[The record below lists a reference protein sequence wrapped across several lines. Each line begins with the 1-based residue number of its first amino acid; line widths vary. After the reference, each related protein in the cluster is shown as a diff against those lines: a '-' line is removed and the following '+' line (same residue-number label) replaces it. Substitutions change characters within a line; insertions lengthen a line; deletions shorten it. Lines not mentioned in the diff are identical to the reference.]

1 MKISVHNLTKNFGSF
16 KALDAVDLTVES
28 GELVALLGPSGSG
41 KTTLLRILAG
51 LDWPD
56 GGQVLFDDEDA
67 LKLSA
72 RERDVGFVFQ
82 HYALFRHMN
91 VFDNVAFGLR
101 VRPRAERKSEAAIK
115 ERVETLLDLVQIS
128 SLAQRFPAQL
138 SGGQRQRVAL
148 ARALAIEPRVM
159 LLDEPFGALDAKVR
173 KDLRRWLRSLH
184 DELHV
189 TSVLVTHDQEEAL
202 EVADRIVVMSH
213 GRIEQVGSP
222 DDVYERPST
231 AFVHD
236 FIGES
241 VALPI
246 IVQDGAVKLG
256 GRSLSLGAQDVP
268 SGNARLFMRPHDIEL
283 GDPGTAPLAGK
294 VVAVRRF
301 GQSHRVDLAVDI
313 SGETTIVEA
322 AVVNGQNPRV
332 GEEIGI
338 QPTRYRVFAA

>member
-1 MKISVHNLTKNFGSF
+1 
-16 KALDAVDLTVES
+16 
-28 GELVALLGPSGSG
+28 
-41 KTTLLRILAG
+41 
-51 LDWPD
+51 
-56 GGQVLFDDEDA
+56 
-67 LKLSA
+67 
-72 RERDVGFVFQ
+72 
-82 HYALFRHMN
+82 
-91 VFDNVAFGLR
+91 
-101 VRPRAERKSEAAIK
+101 
-115 ERVETLLDLVQIS
+115 
-128 SLAQRFPAQL
+128 
-138 SGGQRQRVAL
+138 
-148 ARALAIEPRVM
+148 M